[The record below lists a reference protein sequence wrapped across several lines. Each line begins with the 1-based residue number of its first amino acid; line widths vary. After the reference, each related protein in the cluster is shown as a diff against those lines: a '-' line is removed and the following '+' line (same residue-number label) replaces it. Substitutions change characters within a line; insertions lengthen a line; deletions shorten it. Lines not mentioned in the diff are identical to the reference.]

1 MMDELLSK
9 ISSVEDAAEEFLVYL
24 SGVRSVS
31 SNTVKGYGN
40 DYKKLAELLG
50 KQIPSTNC
58 NSDGSSGIPLEAV
71 ETEHLRQCLGALV
84 RQKLT
89 PASVNRF
96 VAAVRSLFAYCYRLE
111 YIYSN
116 PALELKT
123 VKNPVRLPDFMTEK
137 EADELCSEP
146 EINPL
151 LWPARDEAMF
161 KMFYSSGCRISEIAG
176 LKMRDIRGNYNS
188 AIVHG
193 KGNKDRVVFF
203 SPEAVDAFKKY
214 LLERKEHIK
223 SEKPVRSVFISQR
236 GNGLS
241 VRGIYSI
248 VSRYSSVEGTN
259 RHVSPH
265 SFRHSFATTMLNAGA
280 DIRVLQ
286 EMLGHSSISTTQRY
300 THVTAAKLVDIYN
313 RAHPHG
319 KER

>member
-58 NSDGSSGIPLEAV
+58 NSDGSSGIPLEAI

-146 EINPL
+146 EIKPL

-280 DIRVLQ
+280 DIRVVQ

>member
-146 EINPL
+146 EIKPL

-280 DIRVLQ
+280 DIRVVQ